1 MDDIRVTLEL
11 VRNRLADFIGLTEPI
26 REDWVILSNLVD
38 AQGRPVEAAR
48 NRVVMYL
55 AGIEKEAIT
64 GAAQPHSATEAL
76 LVPPSLFI
84 DLYVL
89 IVANFYDANYV
100 DGLGMISRVISFFQ
114 QNPTFTRDTL
124 PGLPDQVD
132 KLTWELTNLDPLNQS
147 RVFGMAGVSYLPS
160 AYYRVSVLP
169 FQSGVI
175 AGGS

>member
-1 MDDIRVTLEL
+1 MSDIRPTLEA
-11 VRNRLADFIGLTEPI
+11 VRSRLNEFIGAAEPR

-38 AQGRPVEAAR
+38 AQGRPVEAAL

-64 GAAQPHSATEAL
+64 GAAPRRSATEAP
-76 LVPPSLFI
+76 LVPPSLYI

-89 IVANFYDANYV
+89 IVANFYDANYAE
-100 DGLGMISRVISFFQ
+100 GLGMISRVISFFQ
-114 QNPTFTRDTL
+114 QNPTFTRDML
-124 PGLPDQVD
+124 PGLPDQIEH
-132 KLTWELTNLDPLNQS
+132 LTWELTNLDPLNQS